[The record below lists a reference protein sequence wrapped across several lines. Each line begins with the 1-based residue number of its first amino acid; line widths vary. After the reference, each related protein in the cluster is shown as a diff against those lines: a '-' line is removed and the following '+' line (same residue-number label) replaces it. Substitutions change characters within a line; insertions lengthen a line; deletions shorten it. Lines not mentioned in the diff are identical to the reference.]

1 MGNLSNQEK
10 VEPSGVKLAST
21 PREGY
26 RRGFAKIYI
35 TGKDCFNGDKMGL
48 S

>member
-26 RRGFAKIYI
+26 LRGFVKFYVI
-35 TGKDCFNGDKMGL
+35 GKNCCQL
-48 S
+48 